1 MDSILLASHGLRTL
15 GLRSRFARRAR
26 WARPRS
32 RLRALRVGQVRSLG
46 AQKEGSMLKV
56 AELSFQLIEEL
67 RPLVVEIKRRDRSLA
82 DQLMRAVS
90 SIALNLAEGE
100 LSEGGIQR
108 SRFFTAAGSANE
120 SRAAL
125 RVAVGWRHITPE
137 AAAPARERLGHIIA
151 ILWKLTHR

>member
-1 MDSILLASHGLRTL
+1 
-15 GLRSRFARRAR
+15 
-26 WARPRS
+26 
-32 RLRALRVGQVRSLG
+32 
-46 AQKEGSMLKV
+46 MLKV
-56 AELSFQLIEEL
+56 AELSFQLIDEL

-82 DQLMRAVS
+82 DQLMRAAS

-100 LSEGGIQR
+100 LSDGGNQKA
-108 SRFFTAAGSANE
+108 RFFTAAGSASE

-137 AAAPARERLGHIIA
+137 AAAPARERLNHIIA